1 MRKLLS
7 TLNGMC
13 YAFLICSLIANYL
26 LWTGQ
31 ATRPETISDYL
42 AVIAESQ
49 PHTTPIKHGK

>member
-1 MRKLLS
+1 
-7 TLNGMC
+7 MC